1 MISVLFL
8 FNHTSNFGEKTNI
21 MKKNIAFLFVAVTL
35 TSCGSKLVDP
45 LVGCEKSAT
54 KFTDAATAF
63 FSDFTSKSKC
73 EAFKSAASNYLKD
86 CPTLSAAE
94 VKEANDSIKDLN
106 CNDL

>member
-1 MISVLFL
+1 
-8 FNHTSNFGEKTNI
+8 
-21 MKKNIAFLFVAVTL
+21 MKKILGLLAMVVGMS
-35 TSCGSKLVDP
+35 SCGSKLIDP

-73 EAFKSAASNYLKD
+73 ETFKSTASNYLKD
-86 CPTLSAAE
+86 CPTLSVAE
-94 VKEANDSIKDLN
+94 VKEANDSIKDID